1 MPLEAPV
8 IKAKGAFARSE
19 RGEGGRLEV
28 SAMSQR
34 PAALRYG
41 SGQAAHT
48 EGYFAGWST
57 PRTRPFSTATPVRLS

>member
-8 IKAKGAFARSE
+8 MKAKGASARSE

-34 PAALRYG
+34 PAAYG
-41 SGQAAHT
+41 SGQAAHAQR
-48 EGYFAGWST
+48 YFAGWST